1 MFFLFIFIFQICFF
15 QTVIS
20 MEEYL
25 IEQVPYKEHQKFLQ
39 NQRDMQRIRKN
50 WSNINKRF
58 NVLPVKYKFSY
69 KHISFFGNI
78 TLGSLCFASVLFL
91 KEKYSFSKNIFFVCS
106 LGFLFLPFLI
116 SKGQAKKFHYSLTYE
131 NMLNNFEK
139 LRAEVF
145 IEKFFS
151 LIDKKTIF
159 IDYYNN
165 FFKKTDFYTYEYDDI
180 RKYKVL
186 MNFFLAK
193 DESEKKNIIK
203 EHFEYLIKI
212 DLDKGRDRESIFFP
226 KNLNKFVIL
235 EFSDEQFLQIIDT
248 YYKDRID
255 EIVDL
260 FNKVYCDRRI
270 ENILSR
276 INENILLKILLNQK
290 LSKNIYTYIM
300 ENFRFEIVAEI
311 NKKQGEISRINEEV
325 EFLNH
330 FEIYENEK
338 REIEN
343 TQKQEEQKRRIFFFN
358 GVNLERIFLNNIN
371 NPIAFSKLIYNNFF
385 YDYKE
390 IVDFLKHYSKENSS
404 IDKIAEMLSILFNY
418 NSGLSQTNFH
428 KDSKEVF
435 FKIITSLDLLE
446 DKVKKIISSE
456 LFTVLEKDFE
466 SVLSLKF
473 CYGQTEAVKRYH
485 ELLTM
490 LENKNKIV
498 F

>member
-139 LRAEVF
+139 LRAEGF
-145 IEKFFS
+145 IEKVFS

-159 IDYYNN
+159 IDYYIN

-180 RKYKVL
+180 RKYKIL

-193 DESEKKNIIK
+193 DDLAKK
-203 EHFEYLIKI
+203 
-212 DLDKGRDRESIFFP
+212 
-226 KNLNKFVIL
+226 
-235 EFSDEQFLQIIDT
+235 
-248 YYKDRID
+248 
-255 EIVDL
+255 
-260 FNKVYCDRRI
+260 
-270 ENILSR
+270 
-276 INENILLKILLNQK
+276 
-290 LSKNIYTYIM
+290 
-300 ENFRFEIVAEI
+300 
-311 NKKQGEISRINEEV
+311 
-325 EFLNH
+325 
-330 FEIYENEK
+330 
-338 REIEN
+338 
-343 TQKQEEQKRRIFFFN
+343 
-358 GVNLERIFLNNIN
+358 
-371 NPIAFSKLIYNNFF
+371 
-385 YDYKE
+385 
-390 IVDFLKHYSKENSS
+390 
-404 IDKIAEMLSILFNY
+404 
-418 NSGLSQTNFH
+418 
-428 KDSKEVF
+428 
-435 FKIITSLDLLE
+435 
-446 DKVKKIISSE
+446 
-456 LFTVLEKDFE
+456 
-466 SVLSLKF
+466 
-473 CYGQTEAVKRYH
+473 
-485 ELLTM
+485 
-490 LENKNKIV
+490 
-498 F
+498 